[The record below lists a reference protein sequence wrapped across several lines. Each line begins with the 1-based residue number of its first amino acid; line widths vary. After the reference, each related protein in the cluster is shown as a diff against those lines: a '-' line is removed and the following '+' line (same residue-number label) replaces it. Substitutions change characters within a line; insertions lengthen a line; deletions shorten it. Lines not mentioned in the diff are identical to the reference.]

1 MIRSIISAVLLL
13 AAPVVDA
20 ASKSKAPKTLPGGWV
35 YEWGDEFN
43 GKKLNEKKWAYELGV
58 VRNPGASQAYTKDCV
73 KVRNG
78 KLILISKAA
87 KTRKDYLNFTI
98 E

>member
-1 MIRSIISAVLLL
+1 MIRNIIAAIALLV
-13 AAPVVDA
+13 APVVDA
-20 ASKSKAPKTLPGGWV
+20 APKSKVPKTLPGGWV

-78 KLILISKAA
+78 KLVLISKAK
-87 KTRKDYLNFTI
+87 KTPN
-98 E
+98 